1 MNLSFRSVKGLQIKK
16 QGLVYYA
23 MMNRRHSA
31 AHVIKAC
38 EDALDSICKNEYDKK
53 MMREYVASDATLTYI
68 SVKYGKSTRTIQR
81 LYRKYLEKVIRSITN
96 V

>member
-1 MNLSFRSVKGLQIKK
+1 MNLSFRSVKGIQIRK

-31 AHVIKAC
+31 PHVIKAC
-38 EDALDSICKNEYDKK
+38 EDAIDYVCKNEYDKK
-53 MMREYVASDATLTYI
+53 MLTEYVSTDATKLYI
-68 SVKYGKSTRTIQR
+68 AVKYGCSTRKVLR
-81 LYRKYLEKVIRSITN
+81 LYRKYLAEAVRCITN